1 VVTKKVDKKSS
12 KNRASGKLRIGDD
25 WNAINIIALSQTIPL
40 KAVAEFIENSI
51 VANARNITIIRGR
64 EHGESYLRI
73 IDDGDGIPRDEE
85 GKPNFK
91 HRHLNQTEAAELLGI
106 DQPKVSRLLR
116 GQLKEFSM
124 TRLLVFMLRL
134 DRDIEIRIKK
144 HRSSRV
150 PPSIEVL
157 AS

>member
-1 VVTKKVDKKSS
+1 MS
-12 KNRASGKLRIGDD
+12 KIKHEVSCGNVFADIG
-25 WNAINIIALSQTIPL
+25 
-40 KAVAEFIENSI
+40 VAEPVEALAKAELARKVGSI
-51 VANARNITIIRGR
+51 I
-64 EHGESYLRI
+64 
-73 IDDGDGIPRDEE
+73 
-85 GKPNFK
+85 K
-91 HRHLNQTEAAELLGI
+91 HRHLNQAEAAKLLGI

-124 TRLLVFMLRL
+124 TKLLDFMLRL

-144 HRSSRV
+144 HRSGRV

>member
-1 VVTKKVDKKSS
+1 
-12 KNRASGKLRIGDD
+12 
-25 WNAINIIALSQTIPL
+25 
-40 KAVAEFIENSI
+40 
-51 VANARNITIIRGR
+51 
-64 EHGESYLRI
+64 
-73 IDDGDGIPRDEE
+73 
-85 GKPNFK
+85 
-91 HRHLNQTEAAELLGI
+91 
-106 DQPKVSRLLR
+106 
-116 GQLKEFSM
+116 M

>member
-1 VVTKKVDKKSS
+1 LKTK
-12 KNRASGKLRIGDD
+12 
-25 WNAINIIALSQTIPL
+25 
-40 KAVAEFIENSI
+40 
-51 VANARNITIIRGR
+51 
-64 EHGESYLRI
+64 HG
-73 IDDGDGIPRDEE
+73 
-85 GKPNFK
+85 
-91 HRHLNQTEAAELLGI
+91 HLNQTEAAELLGI

>member
-1 VVTKKVDKKSS
+1 MAFPEDAKDVP
-12 KNRASGKLRIGDD
+12 GC
-25 WNAINIIALSQTIPL
+25 ALHLAQ
-40 KAVAEFIENSI
+40 
-51 VANARNITIIRGR
+51 
-64 EHGESYLRI
+64 
-73 IDDGDGIPRDEE
+73 
-85 GKPNFK
+85 

-134 DRDIEIRIKK
+134 DLGIEIRIKK
-144 HRSSRV
+144 HRSARV

>member
-1 VVTKKVDKKSS
+1 MS
-12 KNRASGKLRIGDD
+12 KNKHEVSSGNVFADIG
-25 WNAINIIALSQTIPL
+25 
-40 KAVAEFIENSI
+40 VAEPVEAFAKAELARKVGSI
-51 VANARNITIIRGR
+51 I
-64 EHGESYLRI
+64 
-73 IDDGDGIPRDEE
+73 
-85 GKPNFK
+85 K
-91 HRHLNQTEAAELLGI
+91 HRHLNQTEAAKLLGI

-124 TRLLVFMLRL
+124 MRLLDFMLRL

-144 HRSSRV
+144 HRSGRV

>member
-1 VVTKKVDKKSS
+1 MSKIKHEMSSGNVFADIGMVEPVESLAKAELARKVGS
-12 KNRASGKLRIGDD
+12 
-25 WNAINIIALSQTIPL
+25 II
-40 KAVAEFIENSI
+40 
-51 VANARNITIIRGR
+51 
-64 EHGESYLRI
+64 
-73 IDDGDGIPRDEE
+73 
-85 GKPNFK
+85 K
-91 HRHLNQTEAAELLGI
+91 HRHLNQTEAAKLLGI

-124 TRLLVFMLRL
+124 TKLMDFMLRL

-144 HRSSRV
+144 HRSVRV

>member
-1 VVTKKVDKKSS
+1 MRFTWLSMDRNILMPSLIT
-12 KNRASGKLRIGDD
+12 ASG
-25 WNAINIIALSQTIPL
+25 INQ
-40 KAVAEFIENSI
+40 V
-51 VANARNITIIRGR
+51 
-64 EHGESYLRI
+64 
-73 IDDGDGIPRDEE
+73 
-85 GKPNFK
+85 
-91 HRHLNQTEAAELLGI
+91 
-106 DQPKVSRLLR
+106 KVSRLLR

-124 TRLLVFMLRL
+124 TRLLVFMLWL

>member
-1 VVTKKVDKKSS
+1 MS
-12 KNRASGKLRIGDD
+12 KIKHEVSGGNVFADIGV
-25 WNAINIIALSQTIPL
+25 AGPVESLAKAELARKIGSII
-40 KAVAEFIENSI
+40 
-51 VANARNITIIRGR
+51 
-64 EHGESYLRI
+64 
-73 IDDGDGIPRDEE
+73 
-85 GKPNFK
+85 K

-124 TRLLVFMLRL
+124 TKLLVFMLRL

-144 HRSSRV
+144 HRSAHV
-150 PPSIEVL
+150 PPGIEVL

>member
-1 VVTKKVDKKSS
+1 VT
-12 KNRASGKLRIGDD
+12 
-25 WNAINIIALSQTIPL
+25 P
-40 KAVAEFIENSI
+40 
-51 VANARNITIIRGR
+51 
-64 EHGESYLRI
+64 
-73 IDDGDGIPRDEE
+73 DDGATPISEEERESLIP
-85 GKPNFK
+85 F
-91 HRHLNQTEAAELLGI
+91 
-106 DQPKVSRLLR
+106 
-116 GQLKEFSM
+116 KEFSM